1 MPSLFLRSVGCKG
14 YNSYNG
20 YYKNGAELCR
30 TGLGDVFADLV
41 EEVAE
46 GGGIAGLD
54 DGGEFGEFG
63 ADGA

>member
-1 MPSLFLRSVGCKG
+1 MCIVRRYMRSENVRRVCG
-14 YNSYNG
+14 S
-20 YYKNGAELCR
+20 
-30 TGLGDVFADLV
+30 GDVFADLV

-54 DGGEFGEFG
+54 DGGEFGELG

>member
-1 MPSLFLRSVGCKG
+1 MSIGVA
-14 YNSYNG
+14 
-20 YYKNGAELCR
+20 GACSS
-30 TGLGDVFADLV
+30 GDVFADLV

-46 GGGIAGLD
+46 GGGIAGFD

>member
-1 MPSLFLRSVGCKG
+1 MRRYESAKKVYSAQV
-14 YNSYNG
+14 YE
-20 YYKNGAELCR
+20 AENVRRVC
-30 TGLGDVFADLV
+30 GSGDVFADLV

>member
-1 MPSLFLRSVGCKG
+1 MKASKKYIVRRYMRSENVRRVCG
-14 YNSYNG
+14 S
-20 YYKNGAELCR
+20 
-30 TGLGDVFADLV
+30 GDVFADLV

-54 DGGEFGEFG
+54 DGGEFGELG